1 MTSSLN
7 PFAHWNY
14 LPKTVLDK
22 LFSNATPPIIELV
35 SSPSAYH
42 PSGAGKTSLLYLIIA
57 HATLS
62 REFSSAVSLGGHEA
76 AVVLFD
82 PLHHFSVPRLA
93 QTLLQ
98 LIVSK
103 IGADN
108 DEATKSDIRSMVAR
122 SLLHVHI
129 FRPQSWS
136 SLLTTLRTLPDHL
149 FDKSRHKSI
158 HRRIHSI
165 IMDDID
171 AFVWSIRNS
180 QPPDPIATSNTALA
194 TASTNLASTLQQLS
208 TLLSCAMIL
217 TCQSTS
223 PSSFRPA
230 LPMSWPQGL
239 TVTRLAVRRV
249 EVLKFA
255 PAISVEEAEA
265 EKAQRWEVVQ
275 NGRFECF
282 KVGVGVRDN
291 EGFVFRVTQV
301 GIDVEEA
308 QEK

>member
-1 MTSSLN
+1 MISYSK

-14 LPKTVLDK
+14 LPNTD
-22 LFSNATPPIIELV
+22 ATPPIVELV
-35 SSPSAYH
+35 SAPLAYH
-42 PSGAGKTSLLYLIIA
+42 PSGDGKTSLMYLIIA

-103 IGADN
+103 IGADI
-108 DEATKSDIRSMVAR
+108 DQATKSDIRSIVAR

-129 FRPQSWS
+129 FRPQSWP
-136 SLLTTLRTLPDHL
+136 SLLTTLRTLPDYL

-158 HRRIHSI
+158 HRRVHSI

-180 QPPDPIATSNTALA
+180 KPPDPAATSNTALA
-194 TASTNLASTLQQLS
+194 TASTNLTSTLQQLN
-208 TLLSCAMIL
+208 TLLSCATIL
-217 TCQSTS
+217 TSQSTS

-230 LPMSWPQGL
+230 LPISWPQGL

-265 EKAQRWEVVQ
+265 EKAKRWEVVQ
-275 NGRFECF
+275 TGRFECF
-282 KVGVGVRDN
+282 KVGVGVGVN
-291 EGFVFRVTQV
+291 EGFVFRAAQGGV
-301 GIDVEEA
+301 DVEET